1 MLAKHD
7 TPINAR
13 RTVLGF
19 VPARL
24 NNLVIMTRSIFD
36 LLNAEAIVKPPIRSM
51 IVGVNICEK
60 TNLQERQYMR
70 FGQDDAHSLRG
81 FLCLQTSTWLL
92 LRDKDTENNE
102 K

>member
-13 RTVLGF
+13 STMLGLF
-19 VPARL
+19 PAKL
-24 NNLVIMTRSIFD
+24 NKRVMRMRSIFD

-60 TNLQERQYMR
+60 TNLQE
-70 FGQDDAHSLRG
+70 H
-81 FLCLQTSTWLL
+81 
-92 LRDKDTENNE
+92 
-102 K
+102 